1 MSYAFVVQVNV
12 YGSAYRPGITD
23 DEIRSTI
30 AFPLIRYAITTEIED
45 ADTYMFVGRID
56 KEPWIEV
63 AAEDRDGDSW
73 EVFHAM
79 LLTQRVATE
88 VLVASGGAVDLCG
101 ECGGQRPSV
110 ETISDEKKGDQ
121 R

>member
-1 MSYAFVVQVNV
+1 MQVNV
-12 YGSAYRPGITD
+12 YGSAYRHGITD
-23 DEIRSTI
+23 DEIRATI
-30 AFPLIRYAITTEIED
+30 AYPLIRYAITTEFED

-56 KEPWIEV
+56 NEPWIEV

-73 EVFHAM
+73 EVFHSM

-88 VLVASGGAVDLCG
+88 VYVASAGAIDLCA
-101 ECGGQRPSV
+101 EWVGQRPTV
-110 ETISDEKKGDQ
+110 GTYLDLEEGDQ